1 MRDAVMESL
10 YAHLRAE
17 EDREAAF
24 LKSRPICEEC
34 GNPITDERM
43 YDVYGEILC
52 SECMEDK
59 FSTDTD
65 VWVNNH
71 RR

>member
-10 YAHLRAE
+10 CAHLCEE
-17 EDREAAF
+17 EDREKAF
-24 LKSRPICEEC
+24 LESRPICEEC
-34 GNPITDERM
+34 GKPITDERM

-52 SECMEDK
+52 TECAEEK
-59 FSTDTD
+59 FETSTD